1 MLRARAVW
9 FFTPSNPKLTFGG
22 MEGEPKKEMY
32 DLLPEGFYP
41 STFNVLPGQDFS
53 GIEQQRTACKIS
65 YPLIVK
71 PEVGGQGVL
80 FRKLDDAQQLEQYHK
95 NVTVE
100 YIVQALVNYPV
111 EVCIF
116 YYRYPG
122 HPKGV
127 ITGMLQKTLLQVRGN
142 GVNTL
147 EQLILTD
154 PKASKYF
161 NHLKKAHISHLQDI
175 VPAGEKYILSY
186 AANRHR
192 GAQLVNLEKEID
204 DKLLSLLDGI
214 SNRIDDFFYGRYDI
228 MCKDI
233 ESLKQGKD
241 FAILEYNGAGA
252 GPTHIYSN
260 DYSITRAY
268 KELCMHWKKLYEVS
282 RINNKRGIP
291 YWPYKKGNAFYK
303 KARAYNKTIKEL
315 DKIV

>member
-1 MLRARAVW
+1 
-9 FFTPSNPKLTFGG
+9 
-22 MEGEPKKEMY
+22 MY

-41 STFNVLPGQDFS
+41 PTFNITPGQDFKI
-53 GIEQQRTACKIS
+53 IENNLTTYNIS

-80 FRKLDDAQQLEQYHK
+80 FRKIDDAAHFQQYHSK
-95 NVTVE
+95 ITVE
-100 YIVQALVNYPV
+100 YIAQSLVNYPM

-122 HPKGV
+122 KARGV
-127 ITGMLQKTLLQVRGN
+127 ITGMLQKILLQVTGD
-142 GVNTL
+142 GASTL
-147 EQLILTD
+147 KELILNSE
-154 PKASKYF
+154 KASKYF
-161 NHLKKAHISHLQDI
+161 DHLKKAHLPHLNSVIS
-175 VPAGEKYILSY
+175 PGEKYILSY

-204 DKLLSLLDGI
+204 DRLHALLDGI

-233 ESLKQGKD
+233 ESLRQGKD

-260 DYSITRAY
+260 DYTIIRAY
-268 KELCMHWKKLYEVS
+268 KELCMHWRKLYEVS

-303 KARAYNKTIKEL
+303 HAREHNAIIKQL
-315 DKIV
+315 DKAI